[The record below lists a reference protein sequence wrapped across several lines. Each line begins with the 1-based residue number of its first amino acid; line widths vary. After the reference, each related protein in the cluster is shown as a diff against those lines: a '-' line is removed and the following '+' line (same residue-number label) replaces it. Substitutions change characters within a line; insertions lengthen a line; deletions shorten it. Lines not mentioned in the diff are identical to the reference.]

1 MILVMNSSSR
11 ICWFVGTYKFQNK
24 IRASA
29 EEQSYLTFNMVKLCD
44 QLEDYFE
51 LLYKFFRVL
60 H

>member
-1 MILVMNSSSR
+1 MNSSSR
-11 ICWFVGTYKFQNK
+11 ILLFVGTYKFQNK
-24 IRASA
+24 IRVSA